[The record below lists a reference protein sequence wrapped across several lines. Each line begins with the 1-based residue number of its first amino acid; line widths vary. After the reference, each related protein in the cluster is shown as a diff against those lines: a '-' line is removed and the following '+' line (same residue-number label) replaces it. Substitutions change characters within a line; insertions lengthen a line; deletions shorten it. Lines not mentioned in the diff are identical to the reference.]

1 MNEVE
6 QEECI
11 TMHLTFRL
19 SIYQDLLAYARV
31 CEVSESDFIS
41 HLIEF
46 QAEEHVREWL
56 SV

>member
-1 MNEVE
+1 MS
-6 QEECI
+6 QTIEEERI
-11 TMHLTFRL
+11 TMHLSFKL

-31 CEVSESDFIS
+31 CEVSEEDFIA

-56 SV
+56 SI

>member
-6 QEECI
+6 QEERI

-31 CEVSESDFIS
+31 CQVSEEDFLS

-46 QAEEHVREWL
+46 QADEHVKEWL
-56 SV
+56 SL

>member
-1 MNEVE
+1 MKQME
-6 QEECI
+6 QEELI

-19 SIYQDLLAYARV
+19 SIYQDLLAYSRV
-31 CEVSESDFIS
+31 CQVSEADFIS

-46 QAEEHVREWL
+46 QADEHVKEWL

>member
-1 MNEVE
+1 MTEVE
-6 QEECI
+6 QEERI

-31 CEVSESDFIS
+31 CQVSEEDFLS

-46 QAEEHVREWL
+46 QADEHVKEWL